1 MLVCNGQRF
10 AKVPGYRFG
19 NKAGWD
25 MPYIIAVMGLL
36 IGAYFWIQRARM
48 AAEATQDLVGV
59 AQDVLA
65 AAKRFGFRRKLN
77 LHPVESLEDPDV
89 AIAGAGVAFLEL
101 GGLPSA
107 EQQDKL
113 IASLQ
118 SHLGQGQNKAEEAA
132 ILGRWLVAESG
143 GAQQGLER
151 LVRRLHKLSG
161 AQAFQPLMAVLK
173 DVAAA
178 SRDGNVSTRQREALE
193 EIARLFRIT

>member
-1 MLVCNGQRF
+1 
-10 AKVPGYRFG
+10 
-19 NKAGWD
+19 
-25 MPYIIAVMGLL
+25 MPYLVALFGL
-36 IGAYFWIQRARM
+36 IVGAYFWVQRART
-48 AAEATQDLVGV
+48 AAQATQDLAGV
-59 AQDVLA
+59 AQDVMA
-65 AAKRFGFRRKLN
+65 AARRFGFRRRLN

-118 SHLGQGQNKAEEAA
+118 SHLGQSHDKAEEAA

-143 GAQQGLER
+143 GAGQGLER
-151 LVRRLHKLSG
+151 LVRRLYKMRG
-161 AQAFQPLMAVLK
+161 GQGFQPLMSVLK

-178 SRDGNVSTRQREALE
+178 GRDGAVSTRQREALE